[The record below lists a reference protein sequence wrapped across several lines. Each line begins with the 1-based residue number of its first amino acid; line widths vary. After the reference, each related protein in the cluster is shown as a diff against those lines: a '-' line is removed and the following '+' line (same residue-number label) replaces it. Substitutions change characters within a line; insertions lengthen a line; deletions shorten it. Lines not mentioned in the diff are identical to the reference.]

1 MRLRPTRLALPQ
13 VRSSRTPSAD
23 PTPTPTVA
31 SLAGPDPPAPPPATC
46 AAATPVVG
54 LVADRLNALRRAT
67 LRVDLVG
74 GCTAAAGRAAVRLM
88 GSPGGDGTELRPWQK
103 L

>member
-23 PTPTPTVA
+23 PLPTPTVA

-46 AAATPVVG
+46 AAITPVVG

-67 LRVDLVG
+67 RNLVG
-74 GCTAAAGRAAVRLM
+74 GCAAAAGRAAVRLT